1 MVTTVNTGLRKFT
14 EGSNHALQHYYDL
27 ESATIERVEGHEG
40 MPHVVDYLTAV
51 GLGLKIG
58 HSEFGGFGER
68 SSLSSASTGDD
79 LWNGVSATLPIPSE
93 AGEQLTVVSTSASD
107 TAAGSNVR
115 TVDIHGLDANG
126 VECSETVI
134 MTGTTPV
141 NTTRTNW
148 RFVQSMHTQ
157 SIGTAYAASAGL
169 ITCYK
174 TGSATTIYNQIS
186 VGGNTS
192 LNSARMVPL
201 GKTFL
206 MSTIHVSACSNKP
219 ISIRLRANSTVE
231 NVWCN
236 FFQYK
241 DTFFL
246 IDSAMSKTYEI
257 PLKFP
262 ALCIIKATAFSAT
275 AGGDASVSYGGWYE

>member
-1 MVTTVNTGLRKFT
+1 MVTTVDTGLRKFT
-14 EGSNHALQHYYDL
+14 EGANHALQHYYDL
-27 ESATIERVEGHEG
+27 ESSTIERVEGHEG

-51 GLGLKIG
+51 GLGLKTG
-58 HSEFGGFGER
+58 HSPFGGFGER
-68 SSLSSASTGDD
+68 SALSTAATGDD
-79 LWNGVSATLPIPSE
+79 LWNGTATTLPIPAA
-93 AGEQLTVVSTSASD
+93 AGEQLTVVSTSAAD
-107 TAAGSNVR
+107 AAAGANVR
-115 TVDIHGLDANG
+115 TIDIHGLDANG
-126 VECSETVI
+126 VECSETVT
-134 MTGTTPV
+134 MNGTTPV
-141 NTTRTNW
+141 NTVRTDW
-148 RFVQSMHTQ
+148 RFVQSIHTQ
-157 SIGTAYAASAGL
+157 SMGTAYAAAAGV

-174 TGSATTIYNQIS
+174 TGSAATVYNQLNI
-186 VGGNTS
+186 GGNTS

-219 ISIRLRANSTVE
+219 ISIRLRASSTVE
-231 NVWCN
+231 DVLCN

-241 DTFFL
+241 DAFFL
-246 IDSAMSKTYEI
+246 IDSAMSKTYDI